1 MSSDARSARWAWLAV
16 AGLSVFIAAFAV
28 GCGGD
33 DSSDSTSGDEA
44 MLTEVGEGE
53 GS

>member
-28 GCGGD
+28 GCG
-33 DSSDSTSGDEA
+33 SSDSTTARAPATRDA
-44 MLTEVGEGE
+44 TEVGEGR
-53 GS
+53 G